1 MAKRRQSQSA
11 RRGGGSSGG
20 HGLSWFLVGA
30 LVGAAVTWASI
41 GRDPTAEQVRA
52 TVGRTVGHPI
62 GIGESAPA
70 PKPKFEF
77 YTLLPEMEV
86 VVPDEEFDKPQPVP
100 SEPAAEDGA
109 AGSRESQATDAEPEQ
124 AAEPAP
130 DSGHYVLQVASFRS
144 MKEAEGLRA
153 KLALLGFEPVVQSVA
168 VNSDENW
175 FRVRIGPY
183 TDRDS
188 LEGARIRLR
197 ADGYDNPLVVLVKKG

>member
-1 MAKRRQSQSA
+1 M
-11 RRGGGSSGG
+11 
-20 HGLSWFLVGA
+20 SWFLAGA

-52 TVGRTVGHPI
+52 TVGRTVGHPV
-62 GIGESAPA
+62 GIDESTPA

-86 VVPDEEFDKPQPVP
+86 VVPDEELDRPQPLP
-100 SEPAAEDGA
+100 SKPAAVDGA
-109 AGSRESQATDAEPEQ
+109 AGSQDSQATDAEPER
-124 AAEPAP
+124 AAEPEL
-130 DSGHYVLQVASFRS
+130 DSGHYVLQVASFRI
-144 MKEAEGLRA
+144 MKEAETLRA

-175 FRVRIGPY
+175 YRVRIGPY